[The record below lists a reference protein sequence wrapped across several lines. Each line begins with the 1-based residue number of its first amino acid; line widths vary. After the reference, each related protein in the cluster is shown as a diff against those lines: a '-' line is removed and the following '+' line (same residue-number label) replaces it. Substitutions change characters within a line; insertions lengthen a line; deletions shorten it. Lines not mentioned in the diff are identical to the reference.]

1 MVRIRQLLTVVLAAI
16 ALVALAACGGGG
28 GGGGGKS
35 GPVEVI
41 THNAVGGGSDVFTRQ
56 MIKVMYE
63 NKIIDTNWPVRN
75 IPAGDSIGAM
85 SYMVDK
91 KGNSGVIAQ
100 VTPTW
105 LATPMTVSNAK
116 VSLADLTPI
125 TLVATEPQVVV
136 TNAKSQFNSFADF
149 VAAAKKAPDTLVQA
163 GGSSTANDALT
174 RLVLQD
180 SLGAKWKFLS
190 FEDTGSRITA
200 LLRNDAN
207 IMLGSASDVAEQVKA
222 GQLKVI
228 AIVGDQRLD
237 TFPDVTTTTEQG
249 IDSSKV
255 PVQFRAVMGAPDMPA
270 DAVQKYQ
277 DDLSKMVET
286 DDWKAL
292 TKDDGLVTQNLQD
305 DKFIGVS
312 EGTDRYRRRPAAGT
326 RPEEGSVTSGGPT
339 LALATFVAE
348 QQAGQIPGPVMH
360 AARRALVDHIGV
372 TVAGSADDATRQGTR
387 SHWRQRNGRGRNGCR
402 RADAG
407 IVAFCGLSQR
417 IRIACARPRR
427 RLQPAGDDR
436 ARQLFGVACDPGRRR
451 RPAGQR
457 S

>member
-1 MVRIRQLLTVVLAAI
+1 MVRIRQLLTVVVAAI
-16 ALVALAACGGGG
+16 ALVALAACGSG

-35 GPVEVI
+35 GSVEVV

-91 KGNSGVIAQ
+91 KGNAGVIAQ

-105 LATPMTVSNAK
+105 MATPMTVANAK

-180 SLGAKWKFLS
+180 SLQARWKFLS

-228 AIVGDQRLD
+228 AVIGNQRLE
-237 TFPDVTTTTEQG
+237 TFPDVSTTQEQG
-249 IDSSKV
+249 VESSKV

-277 DDLSKMVET
+277 DDLSKMVQT
-286 DDWKAL
+286 DDWKTL

-305 DKFIGVS
+305 DKL
-312 EGTDRYRRRPAAGT
+312 EAYLKEQTDI
-326 RPEEGSVTSGGPT
+326 VGG
-339 LALATFVAE
+339 LL
-348 QQAGQIPGPVMH
+348 
-360 AARRALVDHIGV
+360 
-372 TVAGSADDATRQGTR
+372 QGL
-387 SHWRQRNGRGRNGCR
+387 
-402 RADAG
+402 
-407 IVAFCGLSQR
+407 GLRKDQ
-417 IRIACARPRR
+417 
-427 RLQPAGDDR
+427 
-436 ARQLFGVACDPGRRR
+436 
-451 RPAGQR
+451 
-457 S
+457 

>member
-1 MVRIRQLLTVVLAAI
+1 MIRIRQLFTVVLAAFS
-16 ALVALAACGGGG
+16 LVALAACGSGGGG

-35 GPVEVI
+35 GPVEVV

-75 IPAGDSIGAM
+75 VPAGDSIGAM
-85 SYMVDK
+85 SYMVDR
-91 KGNSGVIAQ
+91 KGNAGLIAQ

-105 LATPMTVSNAK
+105 LATPMTVANAK

-125 TLVATEPQVVV
+125 TLVATEPQVIV
-136 TNAKSQFNSFADF
+136 TNAKSPYNSFADF
-149 VAAAKKAPDTLVQA
+149 VNAAKAQPDTLVQA

-180 SLGAKWKFLS
+180 TLGAKWKFLS

-237 TFPDVTTTTEQG
+237 TFPDVTTTKEQG

-286 DDWKAL
+286 DDWKTL

-305 DKFIGVS
+305 DKLTAYLT
-312 EGTDRYRRRPAAGT
+312 EQTDI
-326 RPEEGSVTSGGPT
+326 VGG
-339 LALATFVAE
+339 LL
-348 QQAGQIPGPVMH
+348 
-360 AARRALVDHIGV
+360 
-372 TVAGSADDATRQGTR
+372 QGL
-387 SHWRQRNGRGRNGCR
+387 
-402 RADAG
+402 
-407 IVAFCGLSQR
+407 GLRKDQ
-417 IRIACARPRR
+417 
-427 RLQPAGDDR
+427 
-436 ARQLFGVACDPGRRR
+436 
-451 RPAGQR
+451 
-457 S
+457 

>member
-16 ALVALAACGGGG
+16 ALVALAACGSGGG
-28 GGGGGKS
+28 GGGAKS

-91 KGNSGVIAQ
+91 RGNPGVIAQ

-116 VSLADLTPI
+116 VTLADLTPI

-149 VAAAKKAPDTLVQA
+149 VAAAKQAPDTLVQS

-180 SLGAKWKFLS
+180 SQQARWKFLS

-228 AIVGDQRLD
+228 AVVGNKRLD
-237 TFPDVTTTTEQG
+237 TFPDVSTTEEQG

-255 PVQFRAVMGAPDMPA
+255 PVQFRAVMGVPDMPA

-286 DDWKAL
+286 DDWKNLA
-292 TKDDGLVTQNLQD
+292 KENGLVTQNLQD
-305 DKFIGVS
+305 DKLS
-312 EGTDRYRRRPAAGT
+312 AYLKEQTDIVGD
-326 RPEEGSVTSGGPT
+326 
-339 LALATFVAE
+339 LL
-348 QQAGQIPGPVMH
+348 
-360 AARRALVDHIGV
+360 
-372 TVAGSADDATRQGTR
+372 QGL
-387 SHWRQRNGRGRNGCR
+387 
-402 RADAG
+402 
-407 IVAFCGLSQR
+407 GLRKDQ
-417 IRIACARPRR
+417 
-427 RLQPAGDDR
+427 
-436 ARQLFGVACDPGRRR
+436 
-451 RPAGQR
+451 
-457 S
+457 

>member
-1 MVRIRQLLTVVLAAI
+1 MIRIRKLVTIVVSAV
-16 ALVALAACGGGG
+16 ALVALAACGSGGG
-28 GGGGGKS
+28 GGGSKN
-35 GPVEVI
+35 GPVEVV

-75 IPAGDSIGAM
+75 VPAGDSIGAM
-85 SYMVDK
+85 SYMIDK
-91 KGNSGVIAQ
+91 KGNAGLIAQ

-125 TLVATEPQVVV
+125 TLVATEPQVIV
-136 TNAKSQFNSFADF
+136 TNAKSPFNSFADF
-149 VAAAKKAPDTLVQA
+149 VNAAKAAPDTLVQA

-180 SLGAKWKFLS
+180 TLGAKWKFLS

-228 AIVGDQRLD
+228 AVVGDQKLD
-237 TFPDVTTTTEQG
+237 TFPDVTTTTAQG

-270 DAVQKYQ
+270 DAVQRYQ

-286 DDWKAL
+286 EDWKTLA
-292 TKDDGLVTQNLQD
+292 KENGLVKQNLQD
-305 DKFIGVS
+305 DKLTAYLK
-312 EGTDRYRRRPAAGT
+312 EQTDIVGGLLAG
-326 RPEEGSVTSGGPT
+326 
-339 LALATFVAE
+339 L
-348 QQAGQIPGPVMH
+348 
-360 AARRALVDHIGV
+360 
-372 TVAGSADDATRQGTR
+372 
-387 SHWRQRNGRGRNGCR
+387 
-402 RADAG
+402 
-407 IVAFCGLSQR
+407 GLRKDQ
-417 IRIACARPRR
+417 
-427 RLQPAGDDR
+427 
-436 ARQLFGVACDPGRRR
+436 
-451 RPAGQR
+451 
-457 S
+457 

>member
-1 MVRIRQLLTVVLAAI
+1 MMIRIRQLLTVVLAAF
-16 ALVALAACGGGG
+16 ALVALAACGSG

-35 GPVEVI
+35 GPVEVV

-85 SYMVDK
+85 SYMVDR
-91 KGNSGVIAQ
+91 KGNAGLIAQ

-105 LATPMTVSNAK
+105 LATPMTVENAK

-125 TLVATEPQVVV
+125 ALVATEPQVVV
-136 TNAKSQFNSFADF
+136 TNANSPYNSFADF
-149 VAAAKKAPDTLVQA
+149 VAAAKKAPDTLVQS

-180 SLGAKWKFLS
+180 QLGAKWKFLS

-222 GQLKVI
+222 NQLKVI
-228 AIVGDQRLD
+228 AVIGDKRLEI
-237 TFPDVTTTTEQG
+237 FPDVSTTQEQG

-255 PVQFRAVMGAPDMPA
+255 PVQFRAVMGAPDMPE
-270 DAVQKYQ
+270 DAVQGYQ

-286 DDWKAL
+286 SDWKTLA
-292 TKDDGLVTQNLQD
+292 KDNGLVTENLQD
-305 DKFIGVS
+305 DKFTS
-312 EGTDRYRRRPAAGT
+312 YLKEQTDI
-326 RPEEGSVTSGGPT
+326 VGG
-339 LALATFVAE
+339 LL
-348 QQAGQIPGPVMH
+348 
-360 AARRALVDHIGV
+360 
-372 TVAGSADDATRQGTR
+372 QGL
-387 SHWRQRNGRGRNGCR
+387 
-402 RADAG
+402 
-407 IVAFCGLSQR
+407 GLRKDQ
-417 IRIACARPRR
+417 
-427 RLQPAGDDR
+427 
-436 ARQLFGVACDPGRRR
+436 
-451 RPAGQR
+451 
-457 S
+457 

>member
-1 MVRIRQLLTVVLAAI
+1 MEVV
-16 ALVALAACGGGG
+16 
-28 GGGGGKS
+28 
-35 GPVEVI
+35 

-75 IPAGDSIGAM
+75 VPAGDSIGAM
-85 SYMVDK
+85 SYMVDR
-91 KGNSGVIAQ
+91 KGNAGLIAQ

-105 LATPMTVSNAK
+105 LATPMTVANAK

-125 TLVATEPQVVV
+125 TLVATEPQVIV
-136 TNAKSQFNSFADF
+136 TNAKSPFNSFADF
-149 VAAAKKAPDTLVQA
+149 VNAAKAQPDTLVQA

-180 SLGAKWKFLS
+180 TLGAKWKFLS

-228 AIVGDQRLD
+228 AVVGDQRLD
-237 TFPDVTTTTEQG
+237 TFPDVTTTKEQG

-286 DDWKAL
+286 DDWKTL

-305 DKFIGVS
+305 DKFDRVS
-312 EGTDRYRRRPAAGT
+312 EGTDRHRRRPAAGT

-339 LALATFVAE
+339 SALATFVAE
-348 QQAGQIPGPVMH
+348 QECGQIPEPVMH

-372 TVAGSADDATRQGTR
+372 TVAGSADDATRR
-387 SHWRQRNGRGRNGCR
+387 AREAIADKRKRWRRNGCR
-402 RADAG
+402 SAHAG
-407 IVAFCGLSQR
+407 LAAVRRLPQR
-417 IRIACARPRR
+417 VRVACARPRR
-427 RLQPAGDDR
+427 RVQPAGNDR
-436 ARQLFGVACDPGRRR
+436 ARQLLGVACDPGHRRQ
-451 RPAGQR
+451 PAGQR

>member
-1 MVRIRQLLTVVLAAI
+1 MIRIRTLCTVLLAVLA
-16 ALVALAACGGGG
+16 LVGLAACGGSGNKGG
-28 GGGGGKS
+28 GGGS
-35 GPVEVI
+35 GPVEVV

-75 IPAGDSIGAM
+75 VPAGDSIGAM
-85 SYMVDK
+85 SYMIDR
-91 KGNSGVIAQ
+91 KGNAGLIAQ

-105 LATPMTVSNAK
+105 LATPMTVANAK
-116 VSLADLTPI
+116 VNLDQLTPI
-125 TLVATEPQVVV
+125 TLVATEPQVIV
-136 TNAKSQFNSFADF
+136 TNAKSQFNTFADF
-149 VAAAKKAPDTLVQA
+149 VTAAKGAPDTLVQA

-228 AIVGDQRLD
+228 AVIGNQKLD
-237 TFPDVTTTTEQG
+237 AFPDVTTTEDQG

-255 PVQFRAVMGAPDMPA
+255 PVQFRAVMGAPDMPE

-286 DDWKAL
+286 EDWKNL
-292 TKDDGLVTQNLQD
+292 IKEDGLVTQNLQD
-305 DKFIGVS
+305 DKLTAYLK
-312 EGTDRYRRRPAAGT
+312 EQTDI
-326 RPEEGSVTSGGPT
+326 VGG
-339 LALATFVAE
+339 LL
-348 QQAGQIPGPVMH
+348 QS
-360 AARRALVDHIGV
+360 L
-372 TVAGSADDATRQGTR
+372 
-387 SHWRQRNGRGRNGCR
+387 
-402 RADAG
+402 
-407 IVAFCGLSQR
+407 GLRKDQ
-417 IRIACARPRR
+417 
-427 RLQPAGDDR
+427 
-436 ARQLFGVACDPGRRR
+436 
-451 RPAGQR
+451 
-457 S
+457 